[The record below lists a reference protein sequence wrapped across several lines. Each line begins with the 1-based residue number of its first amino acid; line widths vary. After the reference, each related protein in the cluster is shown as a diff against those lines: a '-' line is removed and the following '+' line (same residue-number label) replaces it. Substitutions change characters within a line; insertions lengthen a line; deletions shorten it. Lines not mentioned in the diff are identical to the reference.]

1 MNNRNSN
8 FKKGRGNKKCFF
20 TENNFEYIDY
30 KNVELLEKFVSNFNG
45 KILPTRITGTSAKW
59 QRKLAT
65 AIKRSREMGLMPYY
79 TR

>member
-1 MNNRNSN
+1 MNNKNTNNR
-8 FKKGRGNKKCFF
+8 KGRGNKKCFF
-20 TENNFEYIDY
+20 KENKFEYIDY
-30 KNVELLEKFVSNFNG
+30 KNVELLSRFVSNSNG